1 MLGKMNS
8 CQSRE
13 EEDAQKILSLL
24 EIDGIVHIPQ
34 FAPSDICIDLKNV
47 IANERKRN
55 THKKIG
61 GSIARHL
68 NFSFGSRNAKRLYD
82 ASIHRVIS
90 VAKSYLKS
98 DHLIIL
104 IGGNVSLPGSVNQH
118 WHADSDYR
126 DNWLILN
133 ILIDDFTP
141 KNGATQ
147 FILGT
152 HKNYMTFARFLL
164 NSVIKR
170 FDVCSL
176 KGCVS
181 GDAILRDSNLWHR
194 GTANKTRETRSMISI
209 SFIRSSGIEDEVV
222 SARDEI
228 KFYPNWFGGNRKIFE
243 IIYVYF
249 PFLFALK
256 RLIQSIRNGSRQKS
270 T

>member
-1 MLGKMNS
+1 MHSYQLL
-8 CQSRE
+8 E
-13 EEDAQKILSLL
+13 EADTQKILSQL
-24 EIDGIVHIPQ
+24 EIDGIIHIPQ
-34 FAPSDICIDLKNV
+34 FASSDICADLKNV
-47 IANERKRN
+47 VASECKKG

-68 NFSFGSRNAKRLYD
+68 NFSFGSSKANYLYSE
-82 ASIHRVIS
+82 SICRATF

-98 DHLIIL
+98 DYLTII
-104 IGGNVSLPGSVNQH
+104 IGGNVSLPGSINQH

-141 KNGATQ
+141 RNGATQ
-147 FILGT
+147 YISGT

-164 NSVIKR
+164 NRVINR
-170 FDVCSL
+170 FDVSSL
-176 KGCVS
+176 NGCVS

-194 GTANKTRETRSMISI
+194 GTANKTLETRSMISI
-209 SFIRSSGIEDEVV
+209 SFLRSSGNEDEVV
-222 SARDEI
+222 SARDEAT
-228 KFYPNWFGGNRKIFE
+228 FYANWFGGNRKIFE

-249 PFLFALK
+249 PFVFFLK
-256 RLIQSIRNGSRQKS
+256 RLIQSIRNGSRKKS